1 MMNIGIIG
9 CGFIGSMLAKAC
21 EDIDDIRKVL
31 LFDTIQSK
39 CRQLAS
45 RIPKAHIKDDSM
57 ELIEQS
63 DLVIE
68 AASHEAVEHFGP
80 IVLGKG
86 KDLMVLSIGAFNDDA
101 LFIKLKELT
110 KVHSSHL
117 YLPSGAIA
125 GIDGLKSANVANLD
139 KVELKTIKSIPSLE
153 GAEYIHRKGI
163 NLYELKEAEVIYEGS
178 AREAVKQFPK
188 NVNVAAA
195 VSLAGI
201 GFDKTSVKIIADPG
215 ATRNH
220 HYLTVSGRFGS
231 FTVKLKNFPAISNPK
246 TSYLAGL
253 SGIATLRNIVSG
265 VWIGT

>member
-1 MMNIGIIG
+1 
-9 CGFIGSMLAKAC
+9 MLAKAC
-21 EDIDDIRKVL
+21 DDIDDISNVFL
-31 LFDTIQSK
+31 YDVIQSK

-45 RIPKAHIKDDSM
+45 RIPKAQIMDDCI
-57 ELIEQS
+57 ELIDQS
-63 DLVIE
+63 SLVIE

-80 IVLGKG
+80 MILGKG
-86 KDLMVLSIGAFNDDA
+86 KDLMVLSIGAFNNDA
-101 LFIKLKELT
+101 LFDKLKELT

-139 KVELKTIKSIPSLE
+139 KVELTTIKSIPSLE
-153 GAEYIHRKGI
+153 GAEYIHKKGI

-201 GFDKTSVKIIADPG
+201 GFDKTTVKIIADPG

-220 HYLTVSGRFGS
+220 HYLSVSGRFGS
-231 FTVKLKNFPAISNPK
+231 FSVKLKNFPAISNPK